1 MDEEKKQTPQEAV
14 DAALDK
20 LPLANFNRQASA
32 DMQAQLNNPDPS
44 VATVARDTLAKVTE
58 LVTGKK

>member
-1 MDEEKKQTPQEAV
+1 MEDGKKQTPQEAV
-14 DAALDK
+14 DAALEK
-20 LPLANFNRQASA
+20 LPLSDFNRQASA

-44 VATVARDTLAKVTE
+44 VATIARDTLAKVAE